1 MVLLNWNNA
10 EETLEALRSVLAM
23 EHRNFEVVIVD
34 NGSTDGS
41 PAVLRSLV
49 SDRVKLIELPENRGY
64 TGGCN
69 VGMQYALEKGA
80 AYAWLL
86 NNDSV
91 VAPTTLSSLVAVAE
105 SDPKIGLVTPMIA
118 SLDEDSHLT
127 FAGGV
132 IYVEA
137 RRYDE
142 TNDPEQ
148 AMEWEQRYPGKG
160 LVLGTAMLVRGSM
173 MREIGLLDDRFFAYF
188 EDIDYSARS
197 LAAGYRNVVDRTSIV
212 RHHEKNRDRTPLAMK
227 PHYWYYMARNESRF
241 WRKHVG
247 LPRSLRPTAGAF
259 RRFLRN
265 LYDCREQR
273 PSTDS
278 ILAGLWDG
286 WWDRG
291 GPYRPTYAMPAPL
304 AAIVRLLARL
314 RNSGGPFGS
323 RAKASSKW
331 SSGLSPDRG

>member
-10 EETLEALRSVLAM
+10 GETLEALRSVLVA

-41 PAVLRSLV
+41 LVALRSLA
-49 SDRVKLIELPENRGY
+49 SDRVKLIELSENRGY

-69 VGMQYALEKGA
+69 VGMRYALDKGA
-80 AYAWLL
+80 DYVWLL

-91 VAPTTLSSLVAVAE
+91 VTATTLSSLVAVAE

-118 SLDEDSHLT
+118 SLDDDSHLT

-148 AMEWEQRYPGKG
+148 AMRWEQRYPGKG
-160 LVLGTAMLVRGSM
+160 LVLGTAMLVRGSL

-247 LPRSLRPTAGAF
+247 LLRSLRPTAGAF

-265 LYDCREQR
+265 LYDCRDQR
-273 PSTDS
+273 VSADS

-286 WWDRG
+286 WRDRG
-291 GPYRPTYAMPAPL
+291 GPYKPTYTMPAPL
-304 AAIVRLLARL
+304 ALIVRLLAHL
-314 RNSGGPFGS
+314 TTSGGLLSLPP
-323 RAKASSKW
+323 KESSKW
-331 SSGLSPDRG
+331 SNDLYPDRG